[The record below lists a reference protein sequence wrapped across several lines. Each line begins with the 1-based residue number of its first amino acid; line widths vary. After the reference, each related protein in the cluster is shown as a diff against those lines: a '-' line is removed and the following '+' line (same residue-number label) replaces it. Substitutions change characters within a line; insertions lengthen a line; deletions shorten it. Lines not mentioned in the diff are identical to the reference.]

1 MKWALILIIFGGS
14 SDKPPFMITQQFDHR
29 DLCVIAKRYYE
40 SENFK
45 YRMNGPRSSFI
56 VMDAQCHQLNYE
68 KK

>member
-14 SDKPPFMITQQFDHR
+14 SEKPPFMISQQFDHR
-29 DLCVIAKRYYE
+29 ELCVNAKNYYE

-45 YRMNGPRSSFI
+45 RRMNSFI
-56 VMDAQCHQLNYE
+56 VLDAQCHQLDYI